1 VSANENR
8 LLFSPQGLLRQL
20 RGDATQL
27 AKRALL
33 RLRLVPPPLRIVLDV
48 TDRCNF
54 RCPTCSKWRR
64 ESAREELSLAEWEL
78 VLDKI
83 GSVPIMREAAI
94 SGGEPFMRRDMFDLL
109 ELVKGRGLRIV
120 MVSNG
125 WFLDER
131 GLARL
136 EEIGVERLILS
147 LNSLRSE
154 VHDASRGT
162 PGSHERIMQFIDA
175 WHAEPCRLELCI
187 GPLIMEPNVAEL
199 TDIVRWATGKGLSGV
214 SFRVLAPDEV
224 HYAFGAEA
232 AMPQTPV
239 RWYADDP
246 RWVWSVDVLR
256 RQVDELLAMQ
266 REGGRIVN
274 PPSQLRRVAEYY
286 ESPESV
292 RHTPCLGTLSR
303 MYVDPYGD
311 VRLCYGF
318 APIGNV
324 LTADPRA
331 LWRSPAAR
339 RVREASR
346 SCTRLCRMLNNNL

>member
-8 LLFSPQGLLRQL
+8 LPFSPQGLLSQL
-20 RGDATQL
+20 HGDATQL

-33 RLRLVPPPLRIVLDV
+33 RLGFVPPPLRIVLDV

-78 VLDKI
+78 VLDRI
-83 GSVPIMREAAI
+83 GSLPIMGEAAI
-94 SGGEPFMRRDMFDLL
+94 SGGEPFMRRDIFDLL

-147 LNSLRSE
+147 LNSLRAE
-154 VHDASRGT
+154 VHDASRGML
-162 PGSHERIMQFIDA
+162 GSHQRIMQFIDA
-175 WHAEPCRLELCI
+175 WRAEPRRLELCI
-187 GPLIMEPNVAEL
+187 GPLIMEANVAEL
-199 TDIVRWATGKGLSGV
+199 TDMVRWATGKGLSGV

-224 HYAFGAEA
+224 HYAFGVEA
-232 AMPQTPV
+232 AMPQTSV

-246 RWVWSVDVLR
+246 RWVRSVDVLR

-266 REGGRIVN
+266 RAGCRIVN
-274 PPSQLRRVAEYY
+274 PPSQLRRFAEYY

-324 LTADPRA
+324 LAADPRA
-331 LWRSPAAR
+331 LWRSAAAR

>member
-109 ELVKGRGLRIV
+109 ELVKRHGLRVV

-131 GLARL
+131 GLERL
-136 EEIGVERLILS
+136 QEIGVEQLILS

-162 PGSHERIMQFIDA
+162 LGSHERIMHVIDA
-175 WHAEPCRLELCI
+175 WHAGPRRLKLCI
-187 GPLIMEPNVAEL
+187 GPLIMEANVAEL
-199 TDIVRWATGKGLSGV
+199 ADMVRWATGRGLSGV

-232 AMPQTPV
+232 AMPQTSA

-246 RWVWSVDVLR
+246 RWVRSVEVLR
-256 RQVDELLAMQ
+256 QQVDELLAMQ
-266 REGGRIVN
+266 REGYRILN
-274 PPSQLRRVAEYY
+274 PPSQLRRVSGYY
-286 ESPESV
+286 ERPDSV

-339 RVREASR
+339 RIREASR